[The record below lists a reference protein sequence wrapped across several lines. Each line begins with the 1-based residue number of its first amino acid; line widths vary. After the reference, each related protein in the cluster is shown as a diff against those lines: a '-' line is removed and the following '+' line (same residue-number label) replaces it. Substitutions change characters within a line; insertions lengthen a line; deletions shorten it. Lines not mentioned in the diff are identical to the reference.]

1 MSSVKEL
8 FVQLQDGLKDE
19 TIKKNAIK
27 KANAVFSF
35 DFKDAG
41 KYHIDLKEKG
51 TAGEGAAPAG
61 KKADITLTMDEKTFL
76 DLASGKGNAQK
87 LFMQG
92 KIKIKGNMMKATAL
106 GDVLKTA
113 QSQQSKAKL

>member
-1 MSSVKEL
+1 MSSAKEL
-8 FVQLQDGLKDE
+8 FTQLQEGLQDPE
-19 TIKKNAIK
+19 IKKTALK
-27 KANAVFSF
+27 KGNAVFSF

-41 KYHIDLKEKG
+41 KYHIDLKDKG

-92 KIKIKGNMMKATAL
+92 KIKIKG
-106 GDVLKTA
+106 
-113 QSQQSKAKL
+113 

>member
-1 MSSVKEL
+1 MSSAKEL
-8 FVQLQDGLKDE
+8 FATINEGLSDE
-19 TIKKNAIK
+19 AVRKPAIK
-27 KANAVFSF
+27 KTNAIFSF
-35 DFKDAG
+35 DFKSGG
-41 KYHIDLKEKG
+41 KYYIDLKETGK
-51 TAGEGAAPAG
+51 AGEGAAPAG
-61 KKADITLTMDEKTFL
+61 KKADITMTMDEKTFL

-113 QSQQSKAKL
+113 QAPKAKI